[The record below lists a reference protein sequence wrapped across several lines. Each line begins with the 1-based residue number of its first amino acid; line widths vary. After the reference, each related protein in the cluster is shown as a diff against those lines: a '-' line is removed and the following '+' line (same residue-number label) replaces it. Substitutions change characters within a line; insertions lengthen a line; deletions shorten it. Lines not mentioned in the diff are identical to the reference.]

1 MIYIDIN
8 GELKLCLLFIN
19 FMLILLLKRL
29 DEWVILCIYCL
40 FCNENLFVGL
50 KSVDDSKVIV
60 YDDFGN
66 EILII

>member
-1 MIYIDIN
+1 MILSFY
-8 GELKLCLLFIN
+8 LYLCKL
-19 FMLILLLKRL
+19 
-29 DEWVILCIYCL
+29 V
-40 FCNENLFVGL
+40 VGL

>member
-1 MIYIDIN
+1 
-8 GELKLCLLFIN
+8 
-19 FMLILLLKRL
+19 MLILLLKRL